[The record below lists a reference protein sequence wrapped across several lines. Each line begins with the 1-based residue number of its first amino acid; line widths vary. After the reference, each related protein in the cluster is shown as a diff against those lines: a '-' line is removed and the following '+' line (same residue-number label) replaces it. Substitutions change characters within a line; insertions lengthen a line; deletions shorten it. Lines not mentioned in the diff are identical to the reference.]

1 MEDASGPDRT
11 GSGVVRG
18 LADSFVPAAPT
29 CLTKNFIE
37 I

>member
-18 LADSFVPAAPT
+18 LAESFRPGGPH
-29 CLTKNFIE
+29 LFN
-37 I
+37 

>member
-1 MEDASGPDRT
+1 MEDASGPDR
-11 GSGVVRG
+11 SGVVRG

>member
-1 MEDASGPDRT
+1 MEDASGPDR
-11 GSGVVRG
+11 VRCGEG

>member
-18 LADSFVPAAPT
+18 LAESFVPAASSPD
-29 CLTKNFIE
+29 
-37 I
+37 